1 MPLTHIYISAD
12 KPDGYVKKVSQSLH
26 EALTESCLVPQKD
39 CFQIINRL
47 TDKQRVYDKD
57 YACQVNQA
65 RSKNWLLFEITA
77 GKPRDTK
84 TKEAFY
90 RTLLAKLQVSVG
102 LNQADLMVIISTN
115 QTEEWSFSHGAM
127 ATLP

>member
-12 KPDGYVKKVSQSLH
+12 KPDDYVKKVSQSLH
-26 EALTESCLVPQKD
+26 EALTESFAVPQKD

-47 TDKQRVYDKD
+47 TNEQRVYDKE
-57 YACQVNQA
+57 YACPVNQA
-65 RSKNWLLFEITA
+65 RSEDWLLFEITA

-90 RTLLAKLQVSVG
+90 QTLLAKLQVSVG
-102 LNQADLMVIISTN
+102 LNPTDLMIIISTN
-115 QTEEWSFSHGAM
+115 QTAEWSFSNGAM